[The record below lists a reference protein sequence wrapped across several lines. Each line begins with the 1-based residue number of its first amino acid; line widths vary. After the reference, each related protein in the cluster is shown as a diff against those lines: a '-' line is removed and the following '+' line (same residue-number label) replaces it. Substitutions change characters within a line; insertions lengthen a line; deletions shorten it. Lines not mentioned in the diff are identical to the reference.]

1 MQFAHATTAIDTI
14 KDAKST
20 ALKSIVTD
28 EKFRKPLQAMVDAEA
43 QLAKAAV
50 SAMEDFF
57 SKFKAA

>member
-43 QLAKAAV
+43 QLAKATV
-50 SAMEDFF
+50 SAMEEFF

>member
-20 ALKSIVTD
+20 ALKTMVSD

-50 SAMEDFF
+50 SAMEEFF